1 MVRRRGPAARP
12 RRRRAGRL
20 LVQPDPLTAPI
31 RACRGARSS
40 RGESHHGATGR
51 PETWDQWLPAARIG
65 VPILKGA
72 DTVGP
77 RPRCCRTSHREPASE
92 DGRPRLVRRQR
103 HEVRWQAVEP
113 PFPRLGWPRI
123 GPQARIPVGGHAL
136 HRPRE
141 AGPGCEQHPRRRLG
155 SREGHA
161 ASRAPRQHPQPPG
174 PPRPL
179 VRTADHGG
187 GPRRE
192 NDLPHDGAATGPG
205 GPRRLHLARAGRG
218 GPPHGPGHGR
228 CRHGRHGLLAGPGG
242 PAHRARPPRRQP
254 RLPDRDR
261 HAVRG
266 RRHRAGAAAARGGPG
281 HRPGRVLPGRAHGAR
296 ADVPADRRRGHGG
309 RDAARASRPW
319 SPSPPA
325 RTRST
330 AASTAR
336 VPRAT
341 P

>member
-1 MVRRRGPAARP
+1 M
-12 RRRRAGRL
+12 L
-20 LVQPDPLTAPI
+20 N
-31 RACRGARSS
+31 
-40 RGESHHGATGR
+40 
-51 PETWDQWLPAARIG
+51 
-65 VPILKGA
+65 GA

-92 DGRPRLVRRQR
+92 DGRPRPVRRQR

-123 GPQARIPVGGHAL
+123 GPHAPIPVGGHAL

-141 AGPGCEQHPRRRLG
+141 AGPGCQQHPRRRLG

-179 VRTADHGG
+179 VRAADHGG

-192 NDLPHDGAATGPG
+192 DDLPHDGPAPGPR
-205 GPRRLHLARAGRG
+205 GPRRLHLPRAGRG
-218 GPPHGPGHGR
+218 RPPHGPGHGR
-228 CRHGRHGLLAGPGG
+228 RRHGRHGLLAGPGG
-242 PAHRARPPRRQP
+242 PAHRARAPRRQP

-266 RRHRAGAAAARGGPG
+266 RRHRAGAAAARRGPR
-281 HRPGRVLPGRAHGAR
+281 HRPGRLRPGRAIR
-296 ADVPADRRRGHGG
+296 
-309 RDAARASRPW
+309 SR
-319 SPSPPA
+319 S
-325 RTRST
+325 
-330 AASTAR
+330 
-336 VPRAT
+336 
-341 P
+341 